1 MKKLDGIFGLK
12 LDEYFDENQFT
23 IISKELNH
31 GDYHITIDSP
41 PKPNVLFKDY
51 SIRCSKDMIIQ
62 DISAK
67 TLSPIPFDKAKAR
80 QEDIENYFIE
90 TYFDNYAIYY
100 WYSLSDDHFAFSTK
114 LDILKKHIFSTQ
126 QIFQSKC
133 SEYNLL
139 TGIASLFGIV
149 ALWSFIPSLIKLL
162 LPTFDPFVLGFL
174 RLILAT
180 FVYLGLFVYNRHTFA
195 EIKFS
200 WWYV

>member
-62 DISAK
+62 DIAAK
-67 TLSPIPFDKAKAR
+67 TLSPILFEKAKAR

-100 WYSLSDDHFAFSTK
+100 WEFENFMHVYEFIPYDGRIIPFRKDYRNFINPNEPSKELIITIFGESEKYKQVEVLLSLKKNIREEEPSKIYEEDHLEIFDTGK
-114 LDILKKHIFSTQ
+114 GYHLDI
-126 QIFQSKC
+126 
-133 SEYNLL
+133 
-139 TGIASLFGIV
+139 TGL
-149 ALWSFIPSLIKLL
+149 
-162 LPTFDPFVLGFL
+162 
-174 RLILAT
+174 
-180 FVYLGLFVYNRHTFA
+180 
-195 EIKFS
+195 
-200 WWYV
+200 

>member
-67 TLSPIPFDKAKAR
+67 TLSPIPFEKAKAR

-90 TYFDNYAIYY
+90 TYFDHYAIYY
-100 WYSLSDDHFAFSTK
+100 WEFENFIHVYEFIPYDGRIIPFRKDYRNFINPNEPSKELIITIFGDSEKYKQVEVLLSLKKDIREEEPSKIYEEDHLEIFDTGK
-114 LDILKKHIFSTQ
+114 GYHLDI
-126 QIFQSKC
+126 
-133 SEYNLL
+133 
-139 TGIASLFGIV
+139 TGL
-149 ALWSFIPSLIKLL
+149 
-162 LPTFDPFVLGFL
+162 
-174 RLILAT
+174 
-180 FVYLGLFVYNRHTFA
+180 
-195 EIKFS
+195 
-200 WWYV
+200 

>member
-41 PKPNVLFKDY
+41 PNPNVLFKDY

-67 TLSPIPFDKAKAR
+67 TLSPIPFEKAKAR

-100 WYSLSDDHFAFSTK
+100 WEFENFMHVY
-114 LDILKKHIFSTQ
+114 
-126 QIFQSKC
+126 
-133 SEYNLL
+133 E
-139 TGIASLFGIV
+139 
-149 ALWSFIPSLIKLL
+149 FIPYDNKIIPLRSDYRNFVNPNETTKELTLTIFGESDNFKQVEIFLSVKNENKDD
-162 LPTFDPFVLGFL
+162 DPIRIFEDQD
-174 RLILAT
+174 I
-180 FVYLGLFVYNRHTFA
+180 
-195 EIKFS
+195 IKFDTGKG
-200 WWYV
+200 YEIDVTGL